1 MPAAIDWTPELESGI
16 IEGIEAGLTLR
27 QVAKKHDI
35 SAAFIL
41 KQVKLNSSFCEQY
54 TRAIDTRTD
63 IDFEGLADQ
72 IAEEPQATKFGVDS
86 GWVAWKRVQ
95 IDTLKWAL
103 SKRCPKKYGDKQIH
117 TGADGEGPA
126 ELIVRH
132 IASDGE

>member
-1 MPAAIDWTPELESGI
+1 MPAPIDWTPELESGV

-27 QVAKKHDI
+27 QVAEKHKI

-41 KQVKLNSSFCEQY
+41 KQAKLNSSFCEQY
-54 TRAIDTRTD
+54 ARAIDNRTD

-72 IAEEPQATKFGVDS
+72 IAQEPQSNKFGVDP

-103 SKRCPKKYGDKQIH
+103 SKRCPKKYGDKLGL

-126 ELIVRH
+126 EIVVRR
-132 IASDGE
+132 IGPK